1 MSLNFDREYFLD
13 HYTHPRN
20 HEVLAHPHARAE
32 DINPLCG
39 DRVEMGLQVD
49 DERIAAIYFQ
59 GKGCAV
65 SQAAASIL
73 TEMVE
78 GKAIQEVLDLS
89 EDDLLDALGIP
100 LNPVRSNCA
109 FLSLRVLRQC
119 LASVKAQFPSDIRAS
134 QEADAAS
141 DIQRQ

>member
-13 HYTHPRN
+13 HCANPRN
-20 HEVLAHPHARAE
+20 QEVLEHPHVRAE

-39 DRVEMGLQVD
+39 DRVEIGLQI
-49 DERIAAIYFQ
+49 DEGKIATIYFQ

-65 SQAAASIL
+65 SQASASIL

-78 GKAIQEVLDLS
+78 GRPLQEVLDLS

-100 LNPVRSNCA
+100 ISPARSKCA

-119 LASVKAQFPSDIRAS
+119 LADVQMTSTADISSSKRPDRAS
-134 QEADAAS
+134 AHQ
-141 DIQRQ
+141 

>member
-13 HYTHPRN
+13 HCTNPRN
-20 HEVLAHPHARAE
+20 HEVLANPHVQVQ

-39 DRVEMGLQVD
+39 DRVEIGIQVD
-49 DERIAAIYFQ
+49 DGRIATIYFQ

-78 GKAIQEVLDLS
+78 VKPMQEVLELS

-100 LNPVRSNCA
+100 VSPARSNCA

-119 LASVKAQFPSDIRAS
+119 LAGVKAISPQKE
-134 QEADAAS
+134 QL
-141 DIQRQ
+141 